1 MKVFKSKQ
9 DLWLIA
15 IIYLSS
21 LICFCASVYAVA
33 EDFST
38 VNIIVA
44 ALTSI
49 IGGIFPIWLIISLQY
64 RIDKKMLNI
73 ICGPFKWHIELST
86 IKSVEPST
94 DMVSSPALSLDRL
107 LIVYGN
113 GKVVLVSPKDKEGF
127 ISALGI
133 NAR

>member
-1 MKVFKSKQ
+1 MKVFNSKQ

-21 LICFCASVYAVA
+21 LICFFASAYVIA
-33 EDFST
+33 EGFST

-44 ALTSI
+44 VLTCV

-64 RIDKKMLNI
+64 QVDEKMLNI
-73 ICGPFKWHIELST
+73 KCGPFKWKIELST

-94 DMVSSPALSLDRL
+94 DMISSPALSLDRL
-107 LIVYGN
+107 LIVYGK

-133 NAR
+133 HEI